1 MNALHLLKPILLT
14 LILELIRRG
23 PSLLIPEQSN
33 NPSMSSTRVS
43 SYSSSS
49 YRQKGAALIEQIK
62 SDVQYQRRIHLT
74 THADDTT
81 NFLTES
87 VKRYIAGKEIVRQA
101 TPARRKSSK
110 LDSTHS
116 SQKSSRKSN
125 KSNIDEPDFLQN
137 LSRLTIHERPVINFT
152 LTPPTI
158 VNSIN
163 IAPHSPPINQQLQST
178 LAPPSYPSVR
188 LNIDEDLNR
197 FVSSST
203 ASGST
208 LTAGSAPSF
217 VKHPGPVHIRTI
229 APGDLP
235 ALPERFGDMFF
246 DKTRM
251 KWVKKSVPVADA
263 EKSFSH
269 ATDASEDPFCDI
281 ESLRDESRTEEPEEL
296 ISPDDV
302 GARPLIEMTRIEERS
317 EVDEEEVELSNFSTD
332 ISAHVVQ
339 VMTGVETDAYDDETT
354 DSESTNDD
362 IHTAT
367 QAVIHDIDYD
377 SEFDDSP
384 SRDNLSV
391 ADVGSS
397 NVGLL
402 TRNERLS
409 SQCLAVA
416 AAATTAVV
424 AATTPIR
431 GNSGATT
438 PIIKSALKSNSTTP
452 TPALK
457 IGNRSRFQ
465 TPNNKGHRRSV
476 SFSDGKRDGPM
487 RGEVSWNHFSF
498 ACNTEFVRL
507 VVPFGAVDIIEAS
520 AAPSVRTKRI
530 ADMMAAFESGPYL
543 STFEYGA

>member
-1 MNALHLLKPILLT
+1 M
-14 LILELIRRG
+14 
-23 PSLLIPEQSN
+23 
-33 NPSMSSTRVS
+33 
-43 SYSSSS
+43 
-49 YRQKGAALIEQIK
+49 EQIK
-62 SDVQYQRRIHLT
+62 SDVQYQRRILPEQSHLT
-74 THADDTT
+74 AHADDTT
-81 NFLTES
+81 NSLTES
-87 VKRYIAGKEIVRQA
+87 VKRYIAGENNARQA
-101 TPARRKSSK
+101 TPARRKSFK
-110 LDSTHS
+110 VNSTLS

-163 IAPHSPPINQQLQST
+163 IAPHSPPTVIDQQPQST

-217 VKHPGPVHIRTI
+217 VKHPGPVQIRTI

-246 DKTRM
+246 DKTKM

-296 ISPDDV
+296 ISPEA

-332 ISAHVVQ
+332 LSAHVVQ

-397 NVGLL
+397 NVGLF

-416 AAATTAVV
+416 AAATTTVV

-431 GNSGATT
+431 GNSCATT
-438 PIIKSALKSNSTTP
+438 PIIKSVLKSNSTTP
-452 TPALK
+452 TSALK
-457 IGNRSRFQ
+457 NGNRSRFQ

-476 SFSDGKRDGPM
+476 SFSDGKREGPM
-487 RGEVSWNHFSF
+487 RGEVSWNPSSF

-507 VVPFGAVDIIEAS
+507 VVFDDVDIIEAS

-530 ADMMAAFESGPYL
+530 ADMMAALDESGPCL
-543 STFEYGA
+543 STFEIGA

>member
-1 MNALHLLKPILLT
+1 
-14 LILELIRRG
+14 
-23 PSLLIPEQSN
+23 
-33 NPSMSSTRVS
+33 
-43 SYSSSS
+43 
-49 YRQKGAALIEQIK
+49 
-62 SDVQYQRRIHLT
+62 
-74 THADDTT
+74 
-81 NFLTES
+81 
-87 VKRYIAGKEIVRQA
+87 
-101 TPARRKSSK
+101 
-110 LDSTHS
+110 
-116 SQKSSRKSN
+116 
-125 KSNIDEPDFLQN
+125 
-137 LSRLTIHERPVINFT
+137 
-152 LTPPTI
+152 
-158 VNSIN
+158 
-163 IAPHSPPINQQLQST
+163 
-178 LAPPSYPSVR
+178 
-188 LNIDEDLNR
+188 
-197 FVSSST
+197 
-203 ASGST
+203 
-208 LTAGSAPSF
+208 
-217 VKHPGPVHIRTI
+217 
-229 APGDLP
+229 
-235 ALPERFGDMFF
+235 MFF
-246 DKTRM
+246 DKTKM

-269 ATDASEDPFCDI
+269 RSDASEDPFCDI

-296 ISPDDV
+296 ISPEAHDNM
-302 GARPLIEMTRIEERS
+302 GARPLLEMTRIEEQS

-377 SEFDDSP
+377 SEFDDVP
-384 SRDNLSV
+384 SRDILSV

-416 AAATTAVV
+416 AAATTTVV

-431 GNSGATT
+431 GSSCAMT
-438 PIIKSALKSNSTTP
+438 IKSALKSNSTTP
-452 TPALK
+452 TSALK

-487 RGEVSWNHFSF
+487 RGEVSWNPSSF
-498 ACNTEFVRL
+498 ACNTDFVRL
-507 VVPFGAVDIIEAS
+507 VVLGDIDIIEAS

-530 ADMMAAFESGPYL
+530 ADMMAALDESGSYL
-543 STFEYGA
+543 STFQIGVPRSNASRAQTWITLLPRRAVMDGPNSCSRSHPENRVIQLRGLQKGNLHAESSLALIRAGNLLGRASMPRPMEHS

>member
-1 MNALHLLKPILLT
+1 M
-14 LILELIRRG
+14 
-23 PSLLIPEQSN
+23 
-33 NPSMSSTRVS
+33 
-43 SYSSSS
+43 
-49 YRQKGAALIEQIK
+49 EQIK
-62 SDVQYQRRIHLT
+62 SDVQYQKRIQPEHSHLT
-74 THADDTT
+74 AHADDTT
-81 NFLTES
+81 SSLTES
-87 VKRYIAGKEIVRQA
+87 VKRYIAGRNNVRQA

-110 LDSTHS
+110 INSTRS
-116 SQKSSRKSN
+116 PPQSSRKSN

-137 LSRLTIHERPVINFT
+137 ISRLTIHERPVINFT

-158 VNSIN
+158 INSIN
-163 IAPHSPPINQQLQST
+163 IAPHSPPNQEPQPT

-188 LNIDEDLNR
+188 LNVDEDLNR

-246 DKTRM
+246 DKTKM

-296 ISPDDV
+296 ISPEAR
-302 GARPLIEMTRIEERS
+302 ARPPLEMTRIEERS

-377 SEFDDSP
+377 SEFDDVP

-397 NVGLL
+397 NVGSL

-416 AAATTAVV
+416 AAAATTTVV

-431 GNSGATT
+431 GNSCATT

-452 TPALK
+452 TSALK
-457 IGNRSRFQ
+457 NGNRSRFQ

-487 RGEVSWNHFSF
+487 RGEVSWNPSSF
-498 ACNTEFVRL
+498 ASHTEFVRL
-507 VVPFGAVDIIEAS
+507 VVFDDIDIIEAS

-530 ADMMAAFESGPYL
+530 ADMMAALDESGPYL
-543 STFEYGA
+543 STFEISVP